1 MSIKK
6 LTSLPFGGPISALI
20 AVICFSLNDM
30 CIKYISGDYA
40 LHQIVFF
47 RSIIGLGLLLGLLVP
62 FSGGGL
68 LSLGTQRLGL
78 HLLRGLCVV
87 FANLCFFLGLASLQL
102 SDGVAIFFISP
113 LLITVFSVIFLKETV
128 GIHRWA
134 AIFAGLVGVI
144 VMLRPGSSAFQ
155 FASFLPLAAAF
166 GYASLHML
174 TRYIGRTESALTMSF
189 YIQVTFF
196 LVSCFFGVA
205 IGGGQFAGNEDA
217 SLEFLLRAWVWPSLE
232 DLPLFV
238 LIGFVSAFGGFLISY
253 AYRNSEA
260 GVIAPF
266 EYFAMPLAVFWG
278 YIAFAHWPDRISF
291 LGMTLIVGAGLYLI
305 WREIR
310 AKAPSVQ
317 DTPRYRR

>member
-1 MSIKK
+1 LSIKK
-6 LTSLPFGGPISALI
+6 LTSLPFGGPISAII

-30 CIKYISGDYA
+30 CIKFISGDYA

-47 RSIIGLGLLLGLLVP
+47 RSIIGLGLLLGFLVP
-62 FSGGGL
+62 FSGGF
-68 LSLGTQRLGL
+68 LSLRTQRLGL

-128 GIHRWA
+128 GIHRWS
-134 AIFAGLVGVI
+134 AIVAGLIGVI
-144 VMLRPGSSAFQ
+144 VMLRPGTSAFQ

-174 TRYIGRTESALTMSF
+174 TRYIGKTESALTMSF

-196 LVSCFFGVA
+196 LVSCFFG
-205 IGGGQFAGNEDA
+205 ISTGTGQFSGNEDA
-217 SLEFLLRAWVWPSLE
+217 SLEFLMRAWVWPSLE
-232 DLPLFV
+232 DFPLFV
-238 LIGFVSAFGGFLISY
+238 LIGFASAFGGFFISY

-260 GVIAPF
+260 GIIAPF

-278 YIAFAHWPDRISF
+278 YIVFAHWPDRISF
-291 LGMTLIVGAGLYLI
+291 LGMTLIFGAGLYLI

-310 AKAPSVQ
+310 AKSSSVQ

>member
-1 MSIKK
+1 MNIKK

-30 CIKYISGDYA
+30 CIKFISGDYA

-62 FSGGGL
+62 FSGGL
-68 LSLGTQRLGL
+68 LSLRTKRLGL

-102 SDGVAIFFISP
+102 ADGVAIFFISP

-128 GIHRWA
+128 GIHRWC
-134 AIFAGLVGVI
+134 AIFVGLVGVI
-144 VMLRPGSSAFQ
+144 VILRPGSSAFQ
-155 FASFLPLAAAF
+155 FASFLPLAAAL

-196 LVSCFFGVA
+196 LVSCLFGVA
-205 IGGGQFAGNEDA
+205 IGGGQFAGSENA
-217 SLEFLLRAWVWPSLE
+217 SLEFLMKAWAWPSLE
-232 DLPLFV
+232 DLPLFM
-238 LIGFVSAFGGFLISY
+238 LIGFASAFGGFFISY

-260 GVIAPF
+260 GIIAPF

-278 YIAFAHWPDRISF
+278 YIVFAHWPDYLSL

-310 AKAPSVQ
+310 AKSSSVQ